1 MKLLNLIPILLL
13 IAACSSEKGSSTS
26 GEVSTVVTSQAKV
39 SSSEVSIS
47 NAWVRQPAPG
57 QKIGAAYMTLSSPQD
72 STLVYAEATEVAG
85 SVEMH
90 TMSMNNGVM
99 KMRML
104 DELTIEANTPK
115 ELSPGGLHLMLFN
128 LKKPLVEGEEV
139 SFKLCFED
147 TSGNITHQ
155 NITLPIK
162 SQ

>member
-1 MKLLNLIPILLL
+1 MKFLSLTPILLL
-13 IAACSSEKGSSTS
+13 IIACGSEEVSSISHDE
-26 GEVSTVVTSQAKV
+26 STVVTSKIEA
-39 SSSEVSIS
+39 SNTDVSIS

-57 QKIGAAYMTLSSPQD
+57 QKIGAAYMTLNSAKD
-72 STLVYAEATEVAG
+72 STLVYAEAKEVAG

-90 TMSMNNGVM
+90 SMSMNNGVM

-115 ELSPGGLHLMLFN
+115 ELSPGGFHLMMFD

-139 SFKLCFED
+139 SFRLCFED
-147 TSGNITHQ
+147 ANGDITHQ
-155 NITLPIK
+155 NISLPIK